1 MRAQFAA
8 ILQLYMAKY
17 GDAKE
22 QSKGQSKKRRK
33 VSAFLIFSNE
43 MREKVKDKLP
53 ASAGTAE
60 IAKELG
66 ALWKSLDAKEKDKWK
81 AKAEAVD
88 ASLGEEAASPR
99 AEEEEE
105 EEEDDDE

>member
-1 MRAQFAA
+1 
-8 ILQLYMAKY
+8 MAKY

-88 ASLGEEAASPR
+88 ASVGEEAASPR